1 MLVLGDRR
9 TAAIAEAGV
18 PARPLFPVTTERRTP
33 KGTLIQTGA
42 GPGRPEATAS
52 EYRQSRRG

>member
-1 MLVLGDRR
+1 MPVPGGRR
-9 TAAIAEAGV
+9 IAAIAAAGV
-18 PARPLFPVTTERRTP
+18 PARPVLPVTAERRTLR
-33 KGTLIQTGA
+33 GTLIQTGA